1 MHQIGV
7 LNQTYSEEEIE
18 ELSAKFLGGLDCKIL
33 RLDIKNLTQELSDID
48 VVFMLSDSS
57 TFSMSTTCSTIIK
70 IREITNAYI
79 VIYQKETDMVNRL
92 VYLQLGAN
100 LNIGEESQAKEV
112 QLIIQNEM
120 KYRADKSSG
129 LIEFERRT
137 PTFYKDS
144 PMVNRLEPIS
154 ELERKVNL
162 TRIEYKLL
170 SLLQSDI
177 GKPFTHQEIYQ
188 SVWKKAYNDQ
198 KPRVANVVFRLRE
211 KLDRNGY
218 PADKY
223 IQTAHGIGYKM
234 HLD

>member
-7 LNQTYSEEEIE
+7 INQTYSEDDLEQ
-18 ELSAKFLGGLDCKIL
+18 LYSKFLSDLDCNIV
-33 RLDIKNLTQELSDID
+33 RLDIRNLTQELSEVE
-48 VVFMLSDSS
+48 VVFILSDSS
-57 TFSMSTTCSTIIK
+57 TFSMSNTCSTIIK

-79 VIYQKETDMVNRL
+79 VVYQKETDTVNRL

-100 LNIGEESQAKEV
+100 LNIGEETQAKEV
-112 QLIIQNEM
+112 QLTIQNEL
-120 KYRADKSSG
+120 KYRSDKSSSLMG
-129 LIEFERRT
+129 IDGRKVSLYEGTIT
-137 PTFYKDS
+137 K
-144 PMVNRLEPIS
+144 NKLEPIS

-188 SVWKKAYNDQ
+188 CIWKKAYNDQ